1 MLRDGLYSAGIPDE
15 TRGSP
20 SHYFARCWD
29 GLLLRRNLQCY
40 TDSSVRTTPADAG
53 KGFYSVGSCN
63 GIKETPLA
71 LLRSR
76 LERACTPPDSAMKRK
91 QFRSHYSAT
100 CRDGLLL
107 RRNLRSHVG
116 NSARIT
122 PPYAGTSV
130 PPPNSAMECCYL
142 ALLRRMP
149 GHKNRQRPTRAG
161 VTQREVYGGRCGRR
175 AWHIRAPHQTRSAF
189 ARPEAKTGQPGEAR
203 NWCR

>member
-1 MLRDGLYSAGIPDE
+1 MK
-15 TRGSP
+15 RGTLP
-20 SHYFARCWD
+20 SHYSARCWE
-29 GLLLRRNLQCY
+29 GLLLRRNLQCN

-53 KGFYSVGSCN
+53 KGFYSVGFCN

-130 PPPNSAMECCYL
+130 PPPDSAMKCCYPRITPPYAGAQESATADPRWRHATRGL
-142 ALLRRMP
+142 WRSLRAARVEYP
-149 GHKNRQRPTRAG
+149 SPFISAPKRIRTTRG
-161 VTQREVYGGRCGRR
+161 KDG
-175 AWHIRAPHQTRSAF
+175 SA
-189 ARPEAKTGQPGEAR
+189 R
-203 NWCR
+203 